1 MNKIK
6 TSLVLVGV
14 AIAGNIL
21 VFFAPMS
28 AFWKG
33 AVNICVLAAIVTAT
47 AFTALDVRKT
57 RREGKNELRYR

>member
-21 VFFAPMS
+21 VFFAPLS

-33 AVNICVLAAIVTAT
+33 IVNICVLVVIVTA
-47 AFTALDVRKT
+47 AVFTALDVRKT
-57 RREGKNELRYR
+57 RREDSRELRYR

>member
-1 MNKIK
+1 MKNIK

-21 VFFAPMS
+21 VLFAPMS

-33 AVNICVLAAIVTAT
+33 AANICVLTVIVIAT
-47 AFTALDVRKT
+47 AFTTLDMRKT
-57 RREGKNELRYR
+57 RREGKNEL